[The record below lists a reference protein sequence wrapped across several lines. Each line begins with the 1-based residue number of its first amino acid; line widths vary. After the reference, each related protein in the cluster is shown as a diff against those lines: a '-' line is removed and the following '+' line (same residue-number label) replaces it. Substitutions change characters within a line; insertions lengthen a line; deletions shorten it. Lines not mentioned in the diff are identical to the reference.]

1 MKTTILSCI
10 FCLSAVVA
18 LAQTK
23 KPVRPA
29 TPHATPSTAAPAH
42 HTSPSAAHHAPTA
55 TPQPTQIVSYE
66 QLVRTANVYTKQ
78 KNAQNEKQ
86 YSLSTHNKGG
96 FRDENNHVM
105 TLNDST
111 NAECKIHY
119 TEIGFYFPDKSEWSW
134 IWFGNPNM
142 EQVKNYGKA
151 KKMARLTNE
160 TEVMTLDEAK
170 EAANAAAYILN
181 AKGVQIIS
189 APDGSHFW
197 FVANDSIECSK

>member
-1 MKTTILSCI
+1 MKTLISCI
-10 FCLSAVVA
+10 VCLSAT
-18 LAQTK
+18 LAFAQAK

-29 TPHATPSTAAPAH
+29 TPHAAHATSNTVVHQKHTIPSPSPAPA
-42 HTSPSAAHHAPTA
+42 AHNAPVA

-105 TLNDST
+105 TMNDST
-111 NAECKIHY
+111 NAECKIRY
-119 TEIGFYFPDKSEWSW
+119 TEIGFYFPDKNEWSW

-160 TEVMTLDEAK
+160 TEIMTLDEAK
-170 EAANAAAYILN
+170 DAANAAAYILN
-181 AKGVQIIS
+181 AKGLQIIPS
-189 APDGSHFW
+189 PDG
-197 FVANDSIECSK
+197 

>member
-1 MKTTILSCI
+1 MKSTILSCV
-10 FCLSAVVA
+10 FCLSAIVA

-23 KPVRPA
+23 KPARPA
-29 TPHATPSTAAPAH
+29 TPHATPSSATQKHTP
-42 HTSPSAAHHAPTA
+42 TSPPQHTPVAPAHHAPTT
-55 TPQPTQIVSYE
+55 TPQPTQIVTYE

-78 KNAQNEKQ
+78 KNVQNEKQ

-119 TEIGFYFPDKSEWSW
+119 TEIG
-134 IWFGNPNM
+134 NPNM
-142 EQVKNYGKA
+142 EQVKNYGKS
-151 KKMARLTNE
+151 KKMTRLTNE
-160 TEVMTLDEAK
+160 TEVMTLEEAK